1 MVSVSVSSLQVAVN
15 IHYNNCIVGI
25 LKMCHKEVWFFF
37 SSNASRNE
45 MCLSS
50 RVHVSVSQNAAI

>member
-25 LKMCHKEVWFFF
+25 LKMCHKEVCFFF